1 MAGSAKKTNAVTKRA
16 ARNRA
21 VAIFG
26 GTFDPV
32 HYGHLRAAAEVAEQ
46 LKVSDFR
53 LLPAGQPPHREGT
66 WADAHH
72 RLAMLELALAPYPDL
87 TVDDREVRR
96 SGPSFMVDTLA
107 TLREEAGDAPLLL
120 CVGQDAANQ
129 LNRWHR
135 WRELFDLAHLVI
147 MARPLS
153 QPRYPQDLGE
163 MFEQRRVKRTR
174 DLMKSPHGLVR
185 QVEITQLAISSTD
198 IRRQLASGRD
208 PRFLLPTTV
217 LAYVRKH
224 QLYA

>member
-1 MAGSAKKTNAVTKRA
+1 MIQTIEPGPSKNQ
-16 ARNRA
+16 A
-21 VAIFG
+21 VALFG

-66 WADAHH
+66 WAEAHH

-87 TVDDREVRR
+87 RVDDREIQR

-107 TLREEAGDAPLLL
+107 DLRSEVGSAPILL
-120 CVGQDAANQ
+120 CVGQDAAND

-135 WRELFDLAHLVI
+135 WRELFELAHLVI

-163 MFEQRRVKRTR
+163 MFDQRRVKRTR
-174 DLMKSPHGLVR
+174 DLMDSPSGLVR
-185 QVEITQLAISSTD
+185 HVEITQLAISSTD

-208 PRFLLPTTV
+208 PRFLLPATV

-224 QLYA
+224 GLYA